1 MASLTQKAREV
12 GREKHPRKQ
21 DKFLQ
26 YGTAGFR
33 TKAEDLDHVIFRMG
47 LLAVLASKAR
57 KATIGVMITASHNPE
72 EDNGVKMIDTMGEM
86 MPRDW
91 EVYSTDLANVS
102 DEKIPEILEKIIAS
116 EKIDMS
122 VEGHVSYAR
131 DTRPSS
137 ASLAHALMEG
147 IQALGG
153 KFKDF
158 GLLSTPQLHYIVCC
172 QNTQG
177 KYGTPTEDGYYEKL
191 SAAFIKF
198 KEMGGKE
205 GTYQD
210 TVYLDAANGVGALK
224 IQLMLKH
231 LNDTLR
237 INLFNDGSQG
247 KLNYQCGA
255 DFVKLQQMSPAGMTL
270 EPGRK
275 CISFDGDA
283 DRIMYFFQDQA
294 GKFHMLD
301 GDKQAALIAGYLQEL
316 VTQSGLSLNLGLVQT
331 AYANGSST
339 NYITEQMKVPVAC
352 VPTGVK
358 HLHHKAKDFDVGV
371 YFEANGHGTVIF
383 NDKATD
389 LILNAAGSDSNTA
402 EQKMAA
408 KRLSVL
414 MDVINQTVGD
424 AISDMLVVEAI
435 LYARGW
441 SIEDWDKCYTDLPNR
456 QLKVK
461 VSDRTAITTTDAE
474 RKVVTPAGL
483 QAAIDQLVT
492 GYKQGRSFV
501 RPSGTEDVVRVYSEA
516 DTRESADSLAYEVG
530 LKVYEL
536 AGGVGDKP
544 VKP

>member
-1 MASLTQKAREV
+1 MASLTQKASEV
-12 GREKHPRKQ
+12 AREKHPRKQ
-21 DKFLQ
+21 EKFLQ

-33 TKAEDLDHVIFRMG
+33 TKAEDLDHVIYRMG

-86 MPRDW
+86 MPKQW
-91 EVYSTDLANVS
+91 EEYSTELANVS
-102 DEKIPEILEKIIAS
+102 DEKIPEVLEKIIAS
-116 EKIDMS
+116 EKIDMAT
-122 VEGHVSYAR
+122 EACVSYAR

-147 IQALGG
+147 IQALDG

-172 QNTQG
+172 QNTNG
-177 KYGTPTEDGYYEKL
+177 KYGAPTEDGYYQKL
-191 SAAFIKF
+191 SSAFIKF

-205 GTYQD
+205 GAYQD
-210 TVYLDAANGVGALK
+210 TLYLDAANGVGAIK
-224 IQLMLKH
+224 VQLILKH

-237 INLFNDGSQG
+237 INLFNDGSSG

-255 DFVKLQQMSPAGMTL
+255 DFVKMQQTAPTGMTL
-270 EPGRK
+270 EAGRK
-275 CISFDGDA
+275 CISYDGDA
-283 DRIMYFFQDQA
+283 DRIMFFFQDQA

-316 VTQSGLSLNLGLVQT
+316 ATQSGLSLNLGLVQT
-331 AYANGSST
+331 AYANGNST
-339 NYITEQMKVPVAC
+339 TYITEQMKVPIAC

-358 HLHHKAKDFDVGV
+358 HLHHKAKDFDVGI

-389 LILNAAGSDSNTA
+389 QILNAANSESSA
-402 EQKMAA
+402 EEQKLAA

-435 LYARGW
+435 LFARGW

-461 VSDRTAITTTDAE
+461 VSDRTAITTADAE

-483 QAAIDQLVT
+483 QGEVDKLVA
-492 GYKQGRSFV
+492 GYTKGRSFV

-536 AGGVGDKP
+536 AVGVGDKP